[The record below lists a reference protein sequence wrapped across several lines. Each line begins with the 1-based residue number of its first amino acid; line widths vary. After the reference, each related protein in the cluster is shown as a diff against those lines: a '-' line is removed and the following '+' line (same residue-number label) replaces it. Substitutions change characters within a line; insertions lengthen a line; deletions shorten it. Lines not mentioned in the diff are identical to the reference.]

1 MKKLILVCVLF
12 CFLLSACGT
21 NQPDADGSGDAAPP
35 SDDQTDAADTDES
48 RDSGEI
54 HDLSDLLFERDA
66 VKEVFFR
73 LTSTFGDAY
82 VGTTE
87 AERNEILDRIFGAD
101 LSEFVDVDEEET
113 YSGAI
118 QTFLVLRTDE
128 GDYSVEILSGKSALQ
143 TDGGEDVQYLRIN
156 RSFIPVLDED
166 PGFYLEHVN
175 DVIVKKGPMDAFAYM
190 DLHQLEEDICTDTE
204 NPDYCAVVTVES
216 LGYESSATRRGSAL
230 AKRILDRTLARSE
243 LKEGSADATYDIEV
257 RIGETLYGISYE
269 TKEFFRE
276 ELGEWQYSTIGDS
289 FVDISTYLGGFP
301 SPTPAA

>member
-1 MKKLILVCVLF
+1 MKKSILLCVLF
-12 CFLLSACGT
+12 CFLLSACGA
-21 NQPDADGSGDAAPP
+21 NQPDAGGNGGDAAPP
-35 SDDQTDAADTDES
+35 SDHQTDAADTGDPQ
-48 RDSGEI
+48 DSGEI
-54 HDLSDLLFERDA
+54 RDLSDLLFERDA
-66 VKEVFFR
+66 VKEVFFC

-82 VGTTE
+82 VGTTA
-87 AERNEILDRIFGAD
+87 AERDEILDRIFGVD
-101 LSEFVDVDEEET
+101 ISEFADVESPDST
-113 YSGAI
+113 MV
-118 QTFLVLRTDE
+118 QTSLVLRTDE
-128 GDYSVEILSGKSALQ
+128 GDYSVEIMSGKSALR

-175 DVIVKKGPMDAFAYM
+175 DVIVKKGPMDTFAYM
-190 DLHQLEEDICTDTE
+190 DLYQLEEDICTDTE

-243 LKEGSADATYDIEV
+243 PKEGGADATYDIEV

-276 ELGEWQYSTIGDS
+276 ELGERQYGTIGDS